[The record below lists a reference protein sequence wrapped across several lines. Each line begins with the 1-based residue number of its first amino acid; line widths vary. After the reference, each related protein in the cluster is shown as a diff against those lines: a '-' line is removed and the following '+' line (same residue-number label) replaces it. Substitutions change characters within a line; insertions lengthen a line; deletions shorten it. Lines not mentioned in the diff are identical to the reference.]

1 LRKAGL
7 PVGTDRPL
15 LALQALKVAGVA
27 SRADLYAVL
36 RACLVDR
43 IEHRTIFDQA
53 FHVFWRDPELLEQIL
68 ALLLPPVGAPRPRS
82 RPAPSR
88 RLAQALLG
96 NRSPEADSPLTPPAV
111 DGLPSWSDQETCA
124 LPISLP

>member
-1 LRKAGL
+1 MLPAATLHNPPAGRFAANVVHFARLLRKAGL

-43 IEHRTIFDQA
+43 IEHRAIFDQA
-53 FHVFWRDPELLEQIL
+53 FYMFWRDPELLEQTL
-68 ALLLPPVGAPRPRS
+68 ALLLPAVPAPRPRS

-88 RLAQALLG
+88 RLAQALVG
-96 NRSPEADSPLTPPAV
+96 
-111 DGLPSWSDQETCA
+111 
-124 LPISLP
+124 

>member
-1 LRKAGL
+1 MLPAPTLRNPTAGRFAANVVHFARLLRKAGM

-43 IEHRTIFDQA
+43 IEHVGE
-53 FHVFWRDPELLEQIL
+53 HVDVAELGDL
-68 ALLLPPVGAPRPRS
+68 V
-82 RPAPSR
+82 
-88 RLAQALLG
+88 
-96 NRSPEADSPLTPPAV
+96 ADREEPPARRPKH
-111 DGLPSWSDQETCA
+111 GDQ
-124 LPISLP
+124 